1 MRLSALL
8 LALFSGIN
16 LSQALRKPSDS
27 VLLSKISSLTLRAGQ
42 KTSARR
48 GNPIPQLQCMGGN
61 ARGLYEVDVMRCTN
75 AGSDYDDENVQW
87 TCKASLP
94 PEFKLGSTDVSCEGY
109 DSPEDPYV
117 LKGSCGVSYR
127 LVLTEEGESKYGHR
141 KDEDDRSGP
150 SSTGEKLIF
159 WAFFTFVAGMILYGV
174 WDSCVRGNNRRPPHG
189 NNGYG
194 DGWGGG
200 DDNND
205 DAPPPYTPYGK
216 SAPGRNY
223 GTQNGQGWRPGF
235 WTGTGAGAAA
245 GAAAGYMAGNR
256 GSRSA
261 SNRSNSGGWG
271 GSTGSSSPAPSSSR
285 YESTGFGS
293 SSRR

>member
-1 MRLSALL
+1 MRVSALL
-8 LALFSGIN
+8 LALLSGLN
-16 LSQALRKPSDS
+16 LSEALRKPSNS
-27 VLLSKISSLTLRAGQ
+27 VLLSKISSLTLRADQ

-48 GNPIPQLQCMGGN
+48 SSPIPQLQCTGGN
-61 ARGLYEVDVMRCTN
+61 ARGLYDVDVMRCTN
-75 AGSDYDDENVQW
+75 AGSDYDDDNVQW

-127 LVLTEEGESKYGHR
+127 LVLTEEGERKYGHR
-141 KDEDDRSGP
+141 ADGDERSGP
-150 SSTGEKLIF
+150 ASTGEKLIF
-159 WAFFTFVAGMILYGV
+159 WAFFTFVAGMIVYGV
-174 WDSCVRGNNRRPPHG
+174 WDSCVRGNNRRPQQAGH
-189 NNGYG
+189 GYG
-194 DGWGGG
+194 GGWGG
-200 DDNND
+200 DDND
-205 DAPPPYTPYGK
+205 DPPPPYTPYGK
-216 SAPGRNY
+216 PSSSRNY
-223 GTQNGQGWRPGF
+223 GTQNGQAWRPGF
-235 WTGTGAGAAA
+235 WTGAGAGAAA

-256 GSRSA
+256 GNA

-271 GSTGSSSPAPSSSR
+271 GSTGSSSPTPSSSR

>member
-1 MRLSALL
+1 M
-8 LALFSGIN
+8 
-16 LSQALRKPSDS
+16 
-27 VLLSKISSLTLRAGQ
+27 
-42 KTSARR
+42 
-48 GNPIPQLQCMGGN
+48 
-61 ARGLYEVDVMRCTN
+61 DVMRCTN
-75 AGSDYDDENVQW
+75 AGSDYDDDNVQW

-127 LVLTEEGESKYGHR
+127 LVLTEEGERKYGR
-141 KDEDDRSGP
+141 RADGDERTGF

-159 WAFFTFVAGMILYGV
+159 WAFFTCKYLLVLPQVTSIDRYITVVAGMIVYGV
-174 WDSCVRGNNRRPPHG
+174 WDSCVRGNNRRPPHAG
-189 NNGYG
+189 HGYG
-194 DGWGGG
+194 GGWGG
-200 DDNND
+200 DDNNGKASSVALLICRRLTYTD

-216 SAPGRNY
+216 PSSSRNY
-223 GTQNGQGWRPGF
+223 GTQNGQAWRPGF
-235 WTGTGAGAAA
+235 WTGAGAGAAA

-256 GSRSA
+256 GSSSRTFD
-261 SNRSNSGGWG
+261 RSNSGGWG
-271 GSTGSSSPAPSSSR
+271 GSTGSSSPTPSSSR